1 MTTPL
6 FPSLEP
12 PVVDPNWFSCDK
24 AIDEDAELAQLE
36 KEHQNWI
43 NEISQK
49 DSDLVPT
56 GQVEAG
62 FEEDEEEDDDPDDDD
77 EESESNDDDDD
88 EEIEVD
94 ELHFNPESPV
104 INLT

>member
-6 FPSLEP
+6 FPSLQP

-24 AIDEDAELAQLE
+24 PVDEDAELAQLE

-43 NEISQK
+43 QEIAQK
-49 DSDLVPT
+49 DCDLVPT
-56 GQVEAG
+56 GQIDAAT
-62 FEEDEEEDDDPDDDD
+62 FEDEEEEDDDNDDDD

-94 ELHFNPESPV
+94 DLAFNPDPV
-104 INLT
+104 VNLT